1 MSKVTNKHIQVYEIM
16 KHGGSVNFDA
26 MVKQM
31 GCKPATVM
39 ALIFGLRRHAGAEID
54 TERNGRKV
62 ESYKLINAAAI
73 ASKMVGKTKSTKTVK
88 PKPTVKAAA
97 KVAVTKTK
105 ASSTISKKTKT
116 VDISDGI
123 PTLDVEEIDN
133 DAELAS
139 LKAELGLANDFYS
152 E

>member
-1 MSKVTNKHIQVYEIM
+1 MGKVTNKHVEVYEMM
-16 KHGGSVNFDA
+16 KHGKSVSFDSL
-26 MVKQM
+26 VTTL

-62 ESYKLINAAAI
+62 ESYKLTNAEAI
-73 ASKMVGKTKSTKTVK
+73 ASKMVGKTKAVK
-88 PKPTVKAAA
+88 SAKPKAAA

-123 PTLDVEEIDN
+123 PTLDVEEIN
-133 DAELAS
+133 DAAELAS
-139 LKAELGLANDFYS
+139 LKAELGLGDSYA